1 MFKLNKY
8 FMKRYNLIITI
19 VLAVF
24 FFFAC
29 EDVNR
34 GPAEPTE
41 PWNPGPLTEYAVTPI
56 NGGAIITYAIP
67 NDPDIFYIMAEYERN
82 GEIFTEKSS
91 IHKNSLTI
99 EGFHRVNKVKVN
111 LYKVN
116 KYEQRSEPLEV
127 EFEPLESLIDIAY
140 NSWSMMPTF
149 GGIIGMWQNPEETE
163 LGVRLMVDSLGILET
178 KDMYYTAVKNEMHA
192 FRPYEAVETNFG
204 ISFEDKWGNVSDT
217 IKFTATPLYEEM
229 VPKPYADF
237 RANIPW
243 DNVTDLSGA
252 YPFTKLWDGI
262 VNTSANGWLT
272 KSGSSGLSITI
283 DLQRVVKLSRIVRHP
298 YHINSLYGQANIT
311 DFEAWGIDEI
321 DYDKLADKPY
331 WLDSLSVR
339 WGAIHEVDP
348 MTEIPS
354 KTFKDDWT
362 YLGRNTV
369 PVGLSTE
376 DKNALCA
383 SGVEN
388 EVPIEAK
395 PVRYVRIFVRSFA
408 PSTPDAGSITLTY
421 PPPST
426 NYFSS
431 GEFTFY
437 GDPSVA
443 QE

>member
-1 MFKLNKY
+1 
-8 FMKRYNLIITI
+8 MKRYYLIITI

-24 FFFAC
+24 FLFAC

-67 NDPDIFYIMAEYERN
+67 NDPDIMYIMAEYERN
-82 GEIFTEKSS
+82 GKIFTEKSS

-99 EGFHRVNKVKVN
+99 EGFHRVNSVKAT

-140 NSWSMMPTF
+140 NSWSMEPTF

-178 KDMYYTAVKNEMHA
+178 KDMYYTSVKNERHA
-192 FRPYEAVETNFG
+192 FRPYESVETNFG

-217 IKFTATPLYEEM
+217 IKFTARPLFEVM
-229 VPKPYADF
+229 IPKPYADF
-237 RANIPW
+237 RENIPW
-243 DNVTDLSGA
+243 DNTSNYNPSY
-252 YPFTKLWDGI
+252 YPFKMLWDGI
-262 VNTSANGWLT
+262 VNTGFNGWQ
-272 KSGSSGLSITI
+272 SAPGSSGLSITI

-298 YHINSLYGQANIT
+298 YHINCLYTQANVS

-321 DYDKLADKPY
+321 DYAKQDDKPY

-339 WGAIHEVDP
+339 WGAIHGVDP
-348 MTEIPS
+348 MTELPNR
-354 KTFKDDWT
+354 TFKDDWT
-362 YLGRNTV
+362 YLGRNTT
-369 PVGLSTE
+369 PLGLSTA
-376 DKNALCA
+376 DANALAA
-383 SGVEN
+383 SGVES
-388 EVPIEAK
+388 EVPIDAR
-395 PVRYVRIFVRSFA
+395 PVRYVRIFVRA
-408 PSTPDAGSITLTY
+408 INAGVS
-421 PPPST
+421 PPPED
-426 NYFSS
+426 NYFRI
-431 GEFTFY
+431 GELTFY
-437 GDPSVA
+437 GDFWDS

>member
-1 MFKLNKY
+1 
-8 FMKRYNLIITI
+8 MKRYNLIITI
-19 VLAVF
+19 VLAVI

-34 GPAEPTE
+34 GPTEPTE

-56 NGGAIITYAIP
+56 NGGAIITYTIP
-67 NDPDIFYIMAEYERN
+67 NDPDIMYIMAEYERN

-91 IHKNSLTI
+91 VYKNSLTI
-99 EGFHRVNKVKVN
+99 EGLHRVNSVKAT

-116 KYEQRSEPLEV
+116 KFEQRSEPLEV

-149 GGIIGMWQNPEETE
+149 GGVIGIWQNPEETE
-163 LGVRLMVDSLGILET
+163 LGVRLMVENDQGILET
-178 KDMYYTAVKNEMHA
+178 KDMYFTTVKNERHP

-204 ISFEDKWGNVSDT
+204 VSFEDKWGNVSDT
-217 IKFTATPLYEEM
+217 IRFTAMPLREEM

-243 DNVTDLSGA
+243 DNTSDLNPTTYS
-252 YPFTKLWDGI
+252 FSKLWDGI
-262 VNTSANGWLT
+262 VNTSYNGWLT

-298 YHINSLYGQANIT
+298 YHRNALYGQVNIT

-339 WGAIHEVDP
+339 WGAIHGVDP

-354 KTFKDDWT
+354 RTFNHDWT

-369 PVGLSTE
+369 PVGLSPA
-376 DKNALCA
+376 DANALAA
-383 SGVEN
+383 SGVES
-388 EVPIEAK
+388 EVPIDAR
-395 PVRYVRIFVRSFA
+395 PVRYVRIFVRSVILM
-408 PSTPDAGSITLTY
+408 S
-421 PPPST
+421 PPPMN
-426 NYFSS
+426 NYFSA

-437 GDPSVA
+437 GDISVP